1 MGQLT
6 RILRLVL
13 SAAVILA
20 LSSFLPAVS
29 AAAEGEPELLASGE
43 QAGQQD
49 SKPKKKAKAKQDATA
64 AGPAEANISLR
75 LVNAKRGKAEIMS
88 VVRVRGNLWPWVPG
102 QRVQVQFFNNGKRVK
117 LAKLRVRKGKGNY
130 GVFEAAVQAGKP
142 GKWAASAHHE
152 ASPLQRAAHTKRQ
165 AWRLTYPSLRE
176 GQCGPAVVGFKR
188 AMEKM
193 GYITNG
199 GRCIAGRTLRGV
211 HAYRK
216 VNGMDRTFA
225 MPSSLVKKVYRGKG
239 AYKVR
244 YPNAEGVHMEAPLDK
259 QVLVFAKG
267 SKPVAIY
274 PVSSGAAA
282 TPTVRGSFRMQWTE
296 PGYNSL
302 GMYYSWYF
310 YRGYAIHGY
319 ASVPTYPA
327 SHGCLRT
334 FIADQPEIFNRIKAG
349 DQIFIW

>member
-1 MGQLT
+1 MT
-6 RILRLVL
+6 RFLRLAL
-13 SAAVILA
+13 SAAVALA
-20 LSSFLPAVS
+20 LASLLPGV
-29 AAAEGEPELLASGE
+29 
-43 QAGQQD
+43 
-49 SKPKKKAKAKQDATA
+49 ATA
-64 AGPAEANISLR
+64 AEPAKDGKGKAGHEEKGRAGKKATPSAKKGPAKADISLR
-75 LVNAKRGKAEIMS
+75 LVNAKGGKTEIMS
-88 VVRVRGNLWPWVPG
+88 VVRVRGNLWPWVPK
-102 QRVQVQFFNNGKRVK
+102 QRVDVQFFRNGKRVK
-117 LAKLRVRKGKGNY
+117 LAKLKVRKGEGNF
-130 GVFEAAVQAGKP
+130 GVFEAAVQADEA
-142 GKWAASAHHE
+142 GKWAASAHHK
-152 ASPLQRAAHTKRQ
+152 ASKLQRAAHTKRQ
-165 AWRLTYPSLRE
+165 SWRLSYPALRE
-176 GQCGPAVVGFKR
+176 GQCGPTVVGFKR
-188 AMEKM
+188 ALAKM

-216 VNGMDRTFA
+216 VNGKDRTFS
-225 MPSSLVKKVYRGKG
+225 MPATLVEDVYQGRG

-274 PVSSGAAA
+274 PISSGSSA
-282 TPTVRGSFRMQWTE
+282 TPTVTGSYRMQWTE

-319 ASVPTYPA
+319 ESVPTYPA

-334 FIADQPEIFNRIKAG
+334 FIADQPEIFNRISAG